1 MDVLERDIL
10 WGDMFWEDISL
21 GDILRKTRAYRGLL
35 IEGHKIFLLFL
46 GIVME

>member
-1 MDVLERDIL
+1 MDVLGGDIL

-21 GDILRKTRAYRGLL
+21 RDILRKTRAYRGLL
-35 IEGHKIFLLFL
+35 LEGHKIFLLFL

>member
-1 MDVLERDIL
+1 MDVLGGDIL

-35 IEGHKIFLLFL
+35 LEGHKIFLLFL

>member
-1 MDVLERDIL
+1 MDMLGGDIL
-10 WGDMFWEDISL
+10 WGGMFEENISL

-35 IEGHKIFLLFL
+35 LEGHKIFLLFL